1 MKSYDV
7 TITAIVTKTIRVK
20 AKSEDEAV
28 ELAQGSFD
36 VGTQEGV
43 SEKYEERVDDV
54 EEVK

>member
-7 TITAIVTKTIRVK
+7 TITAIVTKIIRVE

-36 VGTQEGV
+36 VGTQDGV
-43 SEKYEERVDDV
+43 PEKYEEHVDDV
-54 EEVK
+54 REVK